1 MNLKYLL
8 LSLLMILLVLPTVAQ
23 GGAMLFMILIES
35 LNLRGLSGFGLIAAP
50 VGIAFV
56 GYVWGKHIQLPDRF
70 WPRYAPMLIA
80 IFYILAFWILAM
92 FVSGGDFTHEAF
104 IWMGIG
110 TIPFFVSSFLAVF
123 SGEFWM
129 MLWVPAAT
137 YALFTLVF
145 AFGAKR
151 AGKPLVDK
159 KGLKASLGL
168 FCALLLVV
176 GCQGYNRE
184 SNLIKE
190 DSEKTVDETISL
202 YDYRPFSE
210 GNLLTPVEKP
220 TLHIGKDWPRLDGAT
235 AAYPVYAS
243 AVQAIYQG
251 LDASSASKYV
261 TSSRTPEAYKSL
273 IDGQVDLIF
282 AAEPSAEQKKAAADK
297 GVTLT
302 QTPFSREAFVF
313 VASQDNPVTGLTIEQ
328 IRSIYSGKINNWR
341 DVGGRDENIIP
352 FQRPVN
358 SGSQTVMLSKVM
370 QGLAMRKP
378 LETERASGMGGLVRR
393 VANYQNVSNALGYS
407 FRYYASQM
415 DKNEKLRLLSVNGV
429 APTVE
434 NIRNGSYPFTV
445 DVYMVTTGKPSAN
458 TQALIDW
465 FLSPQGQKLVEDV
478 GYVAM
483 GDVK

>member
-8 LSLLMILLVLPTVAQ
+8 LSLLMILLVLPLLAQ
-23 GGAMLFMILIES
+23 GGPMLFMILIES
-35 LNLRGLSGFGLIAAP
+35 LNLRGFSGFGLIAAP
-50 VGIAFV
+50 IGIAFV
-56 GYVWGKHIQLPDRF
+56 GYVWGKHIQLPERF
-70 WPRYAPMLIA
+70 WPRYAPMLVT
-80 IFYILAFWILAM
+80 IFYILAFWILVM
-92 FVSGGDFTHEAF
+92 FISGGDFTHEAF
-104 IWMGIG
+104 AWMGFG
-110 TIPFFVSSFLAVF
+110 TIPFSVSSFIAIFSGDFWIMLWAPLGTYVLFSLAV
-123 SGEFWM
+123 
-129 MLWVPAAT
+129 
-137 YALFTLVF
+137 

-151 AGKPLVDK
+151 AGKPLMDK

-176 GCQGYNRE
+176 GCQGYSRE
-184 SNLIKE
+184 SNLIQE
-190 DSEKTVDETISL
+190 DYTKTVDETISL
-202 YDYRPFSE
+202 EEYRPFRRD
-210 GNLLTPVEKP
+210 NKLTAVDKP
-220 TLHIGKDWPRLDGAT
+220 TLQIGQDWPRLDGAT

-251 LDASSASKYV
+251 LDAKSVSKYV
-261 TSSRTPEAYKSL
+261 TSTRTPQAYQDL
-273 IDGQVDLIF
+273 IDGEVDLIF

-302 QTPFSREAFVF
+302 LHPFSREAFVF
-313 VASQDNPVTGLTIEQ
+313 VASQDNPVTGLTVEQ
-328 IRSIYSGKINNWR
+328 IRGIYSGKINSWR
-341 DVGGRDENIIP
+341 EVGGKDERIIP
-352 FQRPVN
+352 FQRPGN

-370 QGLAMRKP
+370 QGLEMRKP

-415 DKNEKLRLLSVNGV
+415 DKNEKLRLLAINGI

-458 TQALIDW
+458 TQKLIDW

-478 GYVAM
+478 GYVAI
-483 GDVK
+483 GK